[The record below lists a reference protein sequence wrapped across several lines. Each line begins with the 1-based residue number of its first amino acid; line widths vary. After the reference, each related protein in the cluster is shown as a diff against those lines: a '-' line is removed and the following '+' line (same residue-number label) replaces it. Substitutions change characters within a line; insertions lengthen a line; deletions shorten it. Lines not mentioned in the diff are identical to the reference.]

1 MVSVVI
7 FAGGTGVRLKSADK
21 PKQFLEVDGKPII
34 IRTLEKFAYH
44 PEVDAIV
51 VACLAD
57 WIPYLN
63 ELIAKFNL
71 PKITAVVPGGKNG
84 FESIHN
90 GLVKAA
96 EPMNDDDVVLI
107 SDGVRPILTN
117 ELISDCIATAREFGT
132 AVPCVPS
139 IDSVLQSPDG
149 KTCKIAMPRNEM
161 FVTQAPQGY
170 RLSRILWAHGEV
182 KRLGLPAPVSSS
194 ELFISLGEE
203 IRLVPG
209 DQDNIKVTTDYDL
222 HVLKSR
228 YEYKKRHEAELADSE
243 NAASHGL

>member
-63 ELIAKFNL
+63 ELIANFNL
-71 PKITAVVPGGKNG
+71 PKITAVVPGGNNG

-96 EPMNDDDVVLI
+96 EAMNDDDVVLI

-182 KRLGLPAPVSSS
+182 ERLGLPAPVSSS

-222 HVLKSR
+222 HVLRSR

-243 NAASHGL
+243 DAASHGL

>member
-34 IRTLEKFAYH
+34 IRTLEKFAFH

-51 VACLAD
+51 VACLAE
-57 WIPYLN
+57 WIPHLN
-63 ELIAKFNL
+63 HLIAEFSI

-90 GLVKAA
+90 GLVTAA
-96 EPMNDDDVVLI
+96 ESMNDEDIVLI

-117 ELISDCIATAREFGT
+117 ELISDCIATAREYGT

-149 KTCKIAMPRNEM
+149 TTCRIAMPRNEM

-182 KRLGLPAPVSSS
+182 ERLGLPAPVSSS

-203 IRLVPG
+203 IHLVAG

-228 YEYKKRHEAELADSE
+228 YEYKKRHEAELNDGE

>member
-21 PKQFLEVDGKPII
+21 PKQFLDVDGKPII
-34 IRTLEKFAYH
+34 IRTLEKFAFH

-57 WIPYLN
+57 WISYLE
-63 ELIAKFNL
+63 ELVARFNI
-71 PKITAVVPGGKNG
+71 PKITAIVPGGKNG

-90 GLVKAA
+90 GLLKAA
-96 EPMNDDDVVLI
+96 EPMNDNDVVLI

-117 ELISDCIATAREFGT
+117 ELISNCIATARKYGT

-149 KTCKIAMPRNEM
+149 ETCRVAMPRNEM

-170 RLSRILWAHGEV
+170 LLSRILWAHGEV
-182 KRLGLPAPVSSS
+182 ERQHLPAPVSSS

-203 IRLVPG
+203 IHLVPG

-228 YEYKKRHEAELADSE
+228 YEYKKRHEAELSGDTG
-243 NAASHGL
+243 AASHGL

>member
-34 IRTLEKFAYH
+34 IRTLEKFAFH

-57 WIPYLN
+57 WIAHL
-63 ELIAKFNL
+63 ERLIADFHI

-90 GLVKAA
+90 GLLKAA
-96 EPMNDDDVVLI
+96 EPMSDDDVVLI

-117 ELISDCIATAREFGT
+117 ELISHCIATARQFGT

-139 IDSVLQSPDG
+139 IDSVLQSADG
-149 KTCKIAMPRNEM
+149 ETCRVALPRAEM

-170 RLSRILWAHGEV
+170 RLSRILWAHDEV
-182 KRLGLPAPVSSS
+182 ARRHLPAPVSSS

-203 IRLVPG
+203 IHLVPG

-228 YEYKKRHEAELADSE
+228 YEYKKRHQAELANGE

>member
-34 IRTLEKFAYH
+34 IRTLEKFAFH

-57 WIPYLN
+57 WIPHLQTLVS
-63 ELIAKFNL
+63 EFSI
-71 PKITAVVPGGKNG
+71 PKISAIVPGGKNG

-90 GLVKAA
+90 GLLKAA
-96 EPMNDDDVVLI
+96 EPMADDDVVLI

-117 ELISDCIATAREFGT
+117 ELISDCIATAREYGT

-139 IDSVLQSPDG
+139 IDSVLQSKDG
-149 KTCKIAMPRNEM
+149 KTCRVAMPRNEM

-170 RLSRILWAHGEV
+170 RLATILWAHGEV
-182 KRLGLPAPVSSS
+182 ERLGLPAPVSSS
-194 ELFISLGEE
+194 ELLLSLGEE
-203 IRLVPG
+203 IHLVAG

-228 YEYKKRHEAELADSE
+228 YEYKKRHAEELSGDES
-243 NAASHGL
+243 AASHGL